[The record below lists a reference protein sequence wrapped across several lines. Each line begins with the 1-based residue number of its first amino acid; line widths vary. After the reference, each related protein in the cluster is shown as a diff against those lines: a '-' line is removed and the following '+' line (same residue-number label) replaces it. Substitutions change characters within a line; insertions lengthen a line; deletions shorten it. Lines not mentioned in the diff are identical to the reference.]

1 MKISNVVIYKTV
13 EGEAMRRFLFLILFL
28 IFSISVYGVEF
39 VNFDYKNEYL
49 EPGKTYDLWVVILAE
64 EEMNNSVVGIYPYG
78 IGSSYI
84 EVLKGKDYIGYLP
97 EGVIDVGHFLIH
109 IKEGTPSGDYKVVVY
124 CNYTRDGREYSGNR
138 VFEIPVRGKPALT
151 LEYTP
156 LIEEGM
162 NSIYIVIK
170 NGGTGTAQDVKLEFE
185 EGENIYA
192 LSEGYI
198 PYIKPGEGKA
208 IEVKVYGVGAGMAK
222 LPYVLQYSTPYNNL
236 QLVEKSESEGIHS
249 KTVTYTYKNQKRVEE
264 RGNLVFKVIPSDAV
278 EIEVKNPSLP
288 LGEITNFTLTLKN
301 NYRDTRFTVIVERY
315 YIGNSKKSLF
325 LRKGEVGDVTFTLK
339 MEEEGI
345 KEIPV
350 KVIFEGKEIERNISV
365 DVIGRA
371 ELVLT
376 GVNVEG
382 IGNLIITGD
391 LSNLGTGRA
400 KGVLI
405 SLKKTEDVIPVKPYE
420 NYFIGIL
427 EPNDYGSFELHAKVV
442 NETDV
447 IPVVIQYRD
456 ENNRVVKMEKNISIM
471 GMDIYLSKREKGGYL
486 PLIFG
491 ALFLLGVLFLLYRTF
506 LGKGSR

>member
-1 MKISNVVIYKTV
+1 
-13 EGEAMRRFLFLILFL
+13 MRGFFFLFLFL
-28 IFSISVYGVEF
+28 IFSIPVYGVEF

-49 EPGKTYDLWVVILAE
+49 EPGKTYDLWVVIQAE

-78 IGSSYI
+78 VGSQYI
-84 EVLKGKDYIGYLP
+84 EILKGKDYIGYLP
-97 EGVIDVGHFLIH
+97 EGVIDVGHFFIH

-124 CNYTRDGREYSGNR
+124 CNYTRDGKKYSNNR

-162 NSIYIVIK
+162 NRIYIVIK
-170 NGGTGTAQDVKLEFE
+170 NEGTGTAQDVKIRFE

-208 IEVKVYGVGAGMAK
+208 IEVKVYGVGTGMAK
-222 LPYVLQYSTPYNNL
+222 LPYILQYSTPYNNL
-236 QLVEKSESEGIHS
+236 QLVEKSESESIHS
-249 KTVTYTYKNQKRVEE
+249 KTVTYTYKNQRKVEE
-264 RGNLVFKVIPSDAV
+264 RGNLVFKIIPSDAV
-278 EIEVKNPSLP
+278 EIEVKNPLLP

-301 NYRDTRFTVIVERY
+301 NYRDTRFTVMVGRY
-315 YIGNSKKSLF
+315 YIGNNKKSLF
-325 LRKGEVGDVTFTLK
+325 LRKGEVRNITFTLK
-339 MEEEGI
+339 MEEGGI

-350 KVIFEGKEIERNISV
+350 KVIFEGKEIERNIAV
-365 DVIGRA
+365 DVIGKA

-382 IGNLIITGD
+382 TGDLIITGD

-400 KGVLI
+400 RGVLI
-405 SLKKTEDVIPVKPYE
+405 SLKKTEYVIPMKPYE
-420 NYFIGIL
+420 NYFIGTL
-427 EPNDYGSFELHAKVV
+427 EPNDYGSFELHAKVI

-447 IPVVIQYRD
+447 IPVVIQYRE
-456 ENNRVVKMEKNISIM
+456 ENNRVVKVERNISVR
-471 GMDIYLSKREKGGYL
+471 GMDIYISGKREGEYI

-491 ALFLLGVLFLLYRTF
+491 GLFLLGVLFLLYRVF
-506 LGKGSR
+506 LGKGSK